1 MLFSQ
6 NGSPSISYIRQI
18 LNVYYYSTGFPCG
31 YIPNEKNTPNVAIAI
46 CHPLDHFIPL
56 PHVDALFDTKKHP
69 TESNRIRLNDT
80 VYIYYRILRKGH
92 LYGLIFSDISQAK
105 WIQQA
110 SLLHLLGVCI
120 RSDAPMKGNYPSSS
134 LQILPTANPKISTVK
149 HHPYAFEKKMF
160 NEMLMTGTNP
170 AASMNDYIFPQLGPN
185 ELRSR
190 KNYAIIGISL
200 YARTAIGLG
209 LSSDMAYSISDLYI
223 TKVEECLDLES
234 VGIIQAECIA
244 SYHASLNTHNPQYH
258 PVVDDL
264 LTYLETHLHSPFSLK
279 DYAEVHHISYK
290 YLSDLFNKHMGIP
303 FPQYVRQKKIEQV
316 IQLLKNPHTSITDIA
331 TQLGYTYPSHLNRDF
346 KAVTGTTPKFYRQ
359 VLLSEKTFDQ
369 IK

>member
-6 NGSPSISYIRQI
+6 NGNPSISYIRQT

-31 YIPNEKNTPNVAIAI
+31 YIPYEMSIPNLTTSI
-46 CHPLDHFIPL
+46 CLPLDHLIP
-56 PHVDALFDTKKHP
+56 PIHADELFDTKKHP
-69 TESNRIRLNDT
+69 ATSNQLRLNDT
-80 VYIYYRILRKGH
+80 VYIYYRILRLGR
-92 LYGLIFSDISQAK
+92 LYGLVFSDISQAK

-120 RSDAPMKGNYPSSS
+120 RSDAPMKSNYPTST
-134 LQILPTANPKISTVK
+134 LQILPAANPKVSTVK

-170 AASMNDYIFPQLGPN
+170 AQSMNDYIFPQLGPN

-223 TKVEECLDLES
+223 TKVEECLELDTVS
-234 VGIIQAECIA
+234 MIQAECIA
-244 SYHASLNTHNPQYH
+244 NYHACLNTHNPQYH
-258 PVVDDL
+258 PIVDDL
-264 LTYLETHLHSPFSLK
+264 LTYIETHLHSPFSLK
-279 DYAEVHHISYK
+279 YYAQANQISYK
-290 YLSDLFNKHMGIP
+290 YLSDLFNKHMGIK

-331 TQLGYTYPSHLNRDF
+331 IQLGYAYTSHLNRDF
-346 KAVTGTTPKFYRQ
+346 KAVTGTTPKLYRQ
-359 VLLSEKTFDQ
+359 VLLSEKTFE
-369 IK
+369 